1 MLRNYLKI
9 AFRFLWR
16 NKTYSILNYLCL
28 SFGLTCSI
36 IAMLHIN
43 RMMGFDKFHENYGS
57 LYEVEANVTYFNG
70 DRFPKELLSASIV
83 DDLKQRIPEFD
94 MLARVA
100 NQNFTF
106 VNGDKT
112 FAETGIFADE
122 SFFKMFS
129 FKVASGSFSGEQWGI
144 NSLVISKKMADKFFG
159 SPDCIGKT
167 LIYKDQSNN
176 ETAYK
181 VSGVMDDIP
190 DESSLRFEFVIP
202 FSKFLSENA
211 WASDQG
217 AAATQVWS
225 LLNKNA
231 SAKSINGKIKEL
243 IKAQESTLNQELFL
257 FPLKDK
263 VLYTYSGGRRVWG
276 SMQYVV
282 IAGVLGFSILLIAC
296 FNFINL
302 AIAMNIRRY
311 REAGIRKVA
320 GAGKLTIIMQFL
332 TEAGVVVLTSLLIAS
347 ELVKILLRG
356 FNSMTNGNLRIDL
369 SDAGTI
375 TGLVIITILTILFSG
390 LLPALYL
397 SSSNPVDTLKGKMVT
412 SHSFSGFRQGL
423 IIFQF
428 TMPVVFII
436 CMMTIKVQDK
446 FIRQFDLGFDRNKL
460 LIIGNSKNLEAHEE
474 SFKNDLLAIPGI
486 ETVSYT
492 SCIPSKGTPVSNNV
506 SWEGK
511 DAAEKLHFWCIN
523 TDFNY
528 QKAVNINMTE
538 GRYFDKSFVSDS
550 ASFVINDVAARVM
563 KYENPVGRTM
573 TLEGKKGTIIG
584 VFRDFH
590 SLDMAGPYT
599 PTVISLGGN
608 RNNILVSFTADSYSS
623 ISESIR
629 NIYSR
634 YEPEAPFNAILFSDL
649 TRRTELTT
657 ISRVIGAAFIIAL
670 LLACLGLSG
679 LASFTALSR
688 TKEIGIK
695 KINGASTLL
704 IMRMLGK
711 NYTRWLIISTIIA
724 LPIAFLLC
732 RIFLARFNFRVDM
745 PVWPFI
751 AGPLI
756 AYILALSA
764 VSILSWRVAS
774 RNPVEALRYE

>member
-1 MLRNYLKI
+1 
-9 AFRFLWR
+9 
-16 NKTYSILNYLCL
+16 
-28 SFGLTCSI
+28 
-36 IAMLHIN
+36 MLHIN
-43 RMMGFDKFHENYGS
+43 RMLGFDKFHENYNR

-70 DRFPKELLSASIV
+70 DAFPKELLSTALT

-94 MLARVA
+94 MLARVV
-100 NQNFTF
+100 NRNFTF
-106 VNGDKT
+106 VNGEKS
-112 FAETGIFADE
+112 FSEAGLFADE
-122 SFFKMFS
+122 TFFKMFT
-129 FKVASGSFSGEQWGI
+129 FPVVSGSLSSEQWGI
-144 NSLVISKKMADKFFG
+144 NSIVISKSMAGKFFG
-159 SPDCIGKT
+159 SADCIGQT
-167 LIYKDQSNN
+167 LTYKDQNN
-176 ETAYK
+176 IETVYK
-181 VSGVMDDIP
+181 VSGVMNDIP
-190 DESSLRFEFVIP
+190 AESSIRFEFVIP
-202 FSKFLSENA
+202 FSKFISENA
-211 WASDQG
+211 WASDPG
-217 AAATQVWS
+217 ATATQVWS

-231 SAKSINGKIKEL
+231 TAFSINGKIKDL
-243 IKAQESTLNQELFL
+243 IKSNESTRNQELFL
-257 FPLKDK
+257 FPLREK
-263 VLYTYSGGRRVWG
+263 VLYTYMGGRRVWG

-311 REAGIRKVA
+311 REAGIRKVS
-320 GAGKLTIIMQFL
+320 GAGRLTIIMQFM
-332 TEAGVVVLTSLLIAS
+332 TETGVVVLTSLLIAS

-375 TGLVIITILTILFSG
+375 TGLVAITVLTILFSG

-412 SHSFSGFRQGL
+412 SHSFSRFRQGL

-436 CMMTIKVQDK
+436 CMMTIRVQDK
-446 FIRQFDLGFDRNKL
+446 FIRQFDLGFDRDKL

-492 SCIPSKGTPVSNNV
+492 SCIPSKGTPVTNNV

-511 DAAEKLHFWCIN
+511 DAAEKLHFWSIN

-573 TLEGKKGTIIG
+573 TLDGRKGTIIG

-608 RNNILVSFTADSYSS
+608 RNNILISFTADSYSS

-629 NIYSR
+629 NIYRR
-634 YEPEAPFNAILFSDL
+634 YESEAPFNAILFSDL

-695 KINGASTLL
+695 KINGASTML

-724 LPIAFLLC
+724 IPIAFLLC
-732 RIFLARFNFRVDM
+732 RMFLARFNFRADM
-745 PVWPFI
+745 PVWSFI

-756 AYILALSA
+756 AYVLALSA
-764 VSILSWRVAS
+764 VSLLSWRVAS